1 MWILWH
7 YETSLATFLW
17 SKPSLLNSIPLW
29 NHCSLYAVLCSYM
42 RVCQISYIHFF
53 FHCRTCHLFGQ
64 CREIQHTKEKKKG
77 LVASWQCFLS
87 WSVIRIFNL
96 NTDWHNFPCHAAEA
110 IHIMVSIL
118 SRWCFQFSFA
128 SPAGIP
134 SPPCFNCDSLTNYTY
149 TQHKRHTLT

>member
-7 YETSLATFLW
+7 YESSLATFLW

-110 IHIMVSIL
+110 LQHHGFNIIQMMLSVQFCFPSRYSI
-118 SRWCFQFSFA
+118 S
-128 SPAGIP
+128 
-134 SPPCFNCDSLTNYTY
+134 SLF
-149 TQHKRHTLT
+149 